1 MSGRNMTQREAG
13 KARRIAQIA
22 AIGGGV
28 LALAALVSRLP
39 GTDDRPA
46 SPGPIKWPE
55 IKASVATTDDKRELH
70 DMNAAAT
77 RLALVSNKPKPAAHP
92 SEPSEES
99 TPDQAVSVDVK
110 YLGAVLEPTR
120 KIALLR
126 VGEKQ
131 RMVAAGKTISLADG
145 GTLEVVSIDSEGVLV
160 RDGQGERRIE
170 KAARTASAVTT
181 ITDGA
186 NSAGGVPAIPPPA
199 DGEAAGVPGAEDM
212 QRRRAEAEARM
223 KALRERAKAGG
234 GKQ

>member
-145 GTLEVVSIDSEGVLV
+145 GTLEVVSVDADGCIV

-170 KAARTASAVTT
+170 KSPRTASAVTT

-186 NSAGGVPAIPPPA
+186 GNAAGVPAIPPPSDGSAEGQGA
-199 DGEAAGVPGAEDM
+199 DDM
-212 QRRRAEAEARM
+212 QRRRIEAEGRM

-234 GKQ
+234 AKQ